1 MMKSTALNE
10 ESKRKWKAVFIP
22 ELMSSE
28 ESDGSEDGDASFTV
42 RPLVWRSDK
51 SLIF

>member
-1 MMKSTALNE
+1 MMKSTALCE

-28 ESDGSEDGDASFTV
+28 ESDDSDGGDVSFTV
-42 RPLVWRSDK
+42 QPLV
-51 SLIF
+51 